1 MVGGGKGSA
10 MTATLVSDRAGRDH
24 PPPVVPVA
32 DGYRREAAGVAA
44 LLDVMPGRGLRGAE
58 AAARLTVYG
67 ANELA
72 EPASR
77 PLWLRFADQFRS
89 WLFAILL
96 AAAVLAGAVGDA
108 GDAAVIVVV
117 LLINAIIGFLQER
130 RAERSL
136 EALRR
141 MLVATARVR
150 RDGMVRVVAAGE
162 LVPGDVVLLEAG
174 DRVPADGRLTVAEAV
189 EVDEAALTGESQP
202 VGKTTTSV
210 GPVGGE
216 LLPVAE
222 RTSVLF
228 MNTALTRGRA
238 EMIVTA
244 TGMSTQVGAIAEALR
259 TGREPPSP
267 LQVQLDSLGRRLALV
282 GGIAV
287 AGYAVL
293 ALVRGE
299 SVADLL
305 LRAVALAVAAVPEGL
320 PAVLAVTLA
329 LGVHRMARR
338 GAIVKRLASVEA
350 LGSAT
355 VVCSDKT
362 GTLTM
367 NQMTARAL
375 WFAGHRY
382 RVTGEGYQPHG
393 ELAPGN
399 ADAAEGTGG
408 PAGDVSGAVMPLVA
422 CNDAHLLP
430 DGGIVGDPTEA
441 ALLVLAAKTGVD
453 ADAVRRRLPRT
464 GEVPFDPAAKF
475 MATFHPEPDGRTR
488 VYVKGALDVLL
499 PHCTSI
505 ATGDGVQILD
515 ERHREQVR
523 AAARDMASAGL
534 RVLAAATAVAGQ
546 PPQPLT
552 DEPVLAEL
560 TLVCV
565 VGIADPPRPQARDAI
580 ALCHQAGVTV
590 KMITGDHADTAA
602 AIARELGIDGEAV
615 TGADLDRI
623 SEQELAARIDRIG
636 VFARVAPHH
645 KVAIVQALAARGHVV
660 AMTGDGVNDAAALHA
675 AHIGVAMGVT
685 GTDVAKEAAAM
696 VLTDDDF
703 STIVRAIRQGRA
715 IYDNV
720 VTFVRFQLST
730 NIGAILTLLAAPLL
744 GLPAPLTAI
753 QLLWI
758 NIIMDGPPAIALG
771 MDPAHG
777 DVMQRRPRPVGER
790 ILSGHRLAGIARSGA
805 VMAAGTLGMLALART
820 QAGEATAMTM
830 AFTTFVLFQLCNAIN
845 ARAGRGTVFH
855 RDQLRNP
862 ALWLALAAVLATQV
876 TVVYLPWAQTVFG
889 TVALSAG
896 QWAICAAAAATIL
909 LVEETVR
916 QINRRRSVTPADTTT
931 PAPAQVPG

>member
-1 MVGGGKGSA
+1 

-24 PPPVVPVA
+24 PPPVAQAA
-32 DGYRREAAGVAA
+32 DGYRREAAEVAA
-44 LLDVMPGRGLRGAE
+44 LLDVMPGRGLRSVE

-96 AAAVLAGAVGDA
+96 IAAVLAGALSDA

-117 LLINAIIGFLQER
+117 LLINAMIGFLQER

-136 EALRR
+136 
-141 MLVATARVR
+141 
-150 RDGMVRVVAAGE
+150 
-162 LVPGDVVLLEAG
+162 
-174 DRVPADGRLTVAEAV
+174 
-189 EVDEAALTGESQP
+189 
-202 VGKTTTSV
+202 
-210 GPVGGE
+210 
-216 LLPVAE
+216 
-222 RTSVLF
+222 
-228 MNTALTRGRA
+228 
-238 EMIVTA
+238 
-244 TGMSTQVGAIAEALR
+244 
-259 TGREPPSP
+259 
-267 LQVQLDSLGRRLALV
+267 
-282 GGIAV
+282 
-287 AGYAVL
+287 
-293 ALVRGE
+293 
-299 SVADLL
+299 
-305 LRAVALAVAAVPEGL
+305 
-320 PAVLAVTLA
+320 
-329 LGVHRMARR
+329 
-338 GAIVKRLASVEA
+338 RLASVET

-382 RVTGEGYQPHG
+382 RVTGEGYQTHG
-393 ELAPGN
+393 ELAPDDV
-399 ADAAEGTGG
+399 DAAGG
-408 PAGDVSGAVMPLVA
+408 MDGPTGDVSAAVMPLVA
-422 CNDAHLLP
+422 CNDARLLP

-453 ADAVRRRLPRT
+453 ADAIRRRLPRT
-464 GEVPFDPAAKF
+464 GEVPFDPAVKF
-475 MATFHPEPDGRTR
+475 MATFHPEPGGRTR

-515 ERHREQVR
+515 ERHAEQVR
-523 AAARDMASAGL
+523 TAAHDMASTGL
-534 RVLAAATAVAGQ
+534 RVLAAATAVVDQ
-546 PPQPLT
+546 PAQPEPSAS
-552 DEPVLAEL
+552 EPVPTAL

-565 VGIADPPRPQARDAI
+565 VGITDPPRPQARDAI
-580 ALCHQAGVTV
+580 ALCHRAGVTV

-623 SEQELAARIDRIG
+623 SEQQLAERIERIG

-645 KVAIVQALAARGHVV
+645 KVTIVRALAARGHVV

-685 GTDVAKEAAAM
+685 GTDAAKEAAAM

-730 NIGAILTLLAAPLL
+730 NIGAILALLAAPLL

-758 NIIMDGPPAIALG
+758 NIIMDGPPRDCAQ
-771 MDPAHG
+771 HG
-777 DVMQRRPRPVGER
+777 PGPRRC
-790 ILSGHRLAGIARSGA
+790 H
-805 VMAAGTLGMLALART
+805 
-820 QAGEATAMTM
+820 
-830 AFTTFVLFQLCNAIN
+830 
-845 ARAGRGTVFH
+845 
-855 RDQLRNP
+855 
-862 ALWLALAAVLATQV
+862 
-876 TVVYLPWAQTVFG
+876 
-889 TVALSAG
+889 
-896 QWAICAAAAATIL
+896 AAAA
-909 LVEETVR
+909 
-916 QINRRRSVTPADTTT
+916 P
-931 PAPAQVPG
+931 PGR